1 MKIDLNFLKKL
12 FFFFSCPYL
21 VILSVKRRY
30 YMYRSKQ
37 VSHVLEK
44 SLKNFKEIV
53 KETMKSMQMK

>member
-30 YMYRSKQ
+30 YMYRSE
-37 VSHVLEK
+37 SITRSRK

>member
-30 YMYRSKQ
+30 YMHRYETSITRFR
-37 VSHVLEK
+37 K